1 MRLRPIRPDDAPRL
15 VEHYA
20 RLSAHSAYQ
29 RFFSVMKRLP
39 PDWARF
45 LAEVDYRRRLALVVE
60 RGPREAPELI
70 AVARYEPTD
79 RPDTAEVAF
88 VVMDGWQGK
97 GIGTALL
104 GDLLA
109 AAEARGVRRFRAW
122 VLADNPRMLDLLDR
136 FTDVKQRKIESGVV
150 ELTFARRP
158 AAGIHHAVGHH
169 HVRHLGGAGRVGA
182 ADSRNTSVS
191 VMIPPRRPSSTTGND
206 PILSLS
212 MTRAASTM
220 SCEDSTVTAGAD
232 MISLTR
238 AAWSSVS
245 IGLVPMA
252 W

>member
-1 MRLRPIRPDDAPRL
+1 MSEPGAVTPPAYPADLEREIALWDGTRLRLRPIRPDDAPRL

-88 VVMDGWQGK
+88 VVLDGWQGK

-122 VLADNPRMLDLLDR
+122 VLADNTRMLDLLDR

-150 ELTFARRP
+150 ELTFSRRP
-158 AAGIHHAVGHH
+158 AARIHHG
-169 HVRHLGGAGRVGA
+169 
-182 ADSRNTSVS
+182 
-191 VMIPPRRPSSTTGND
+191 
-206 PILSLS
+206 
-212 MTRAASTM
+212 
-220 SCEDSTVTAGAD
+220 
-232 MISLTR
+232 
-238 AAWSSVS
+238 
-245 IGLVPMA
+245 
-252 W
+252 

>member
-1 MRLRPIRPDDAPRL
+1 VIPPAYPGDLEREIALWDGTRLRLRPIRPDDAPRL

-29 RFFSVMKRLP
+29 RFFAAMRRLP

-45 LAEVDYRRRLALVVE
+45 LAEVDYRRRFALVVE

-88 VVMDGWQGK
+88 VVLDGWQGK

-122 VLADNPRMLDLLDR
+122 VLADNTRMLDLLDR
-136 FTDVKQRKIESGVV
+136 FTDVKERKTESGVV
-150 ELTFARRP
+150 DLTFTRRP
-158 AAGIHHAVGHH
+158 SAGIHHG
-169 HVRHLGGAGRVGA
+169 
-182 ADSRNTSVS
+182 
-191 VMIPPRRPSSTTGND
+191 
-206 PILSLS
+206 
-212 MTRAASTM
+212 
-220 SCEDSTVTAGAD
+220 
-232 MISLTR
+232 
-238 AAWSSVS
+238 
-245 IGLVPMA
+245 
-252 W
+252 